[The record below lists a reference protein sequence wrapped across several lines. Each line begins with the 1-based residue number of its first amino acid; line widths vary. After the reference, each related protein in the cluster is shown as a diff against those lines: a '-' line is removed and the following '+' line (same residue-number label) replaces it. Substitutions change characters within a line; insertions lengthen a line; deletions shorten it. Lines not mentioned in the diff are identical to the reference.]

1 MNSQKMDLKATV
13 VFGEAPE
20 SDDDTSSIV
29 TVCHCYCIN
38 SLSIYSYI
46 VYLNSI

>member
-29 TVCHCYCIN
+29 TVCHIVLILYHIYLFIHCI
-38 SLSIYSYI
+38 S
-46 VYLNSI
+46 